1 MHVEHEAPDR
11 HRRIAAIVND
21 VVPVLVAQL
30 GDVHPERDQHVERV
44 ARRHRALGQRLAQ
57 VDRLFLRVALA
68 QQFRLEQVEIAQ
80 LLVRAERGVVGDVV
94 GGPDEIVI
102 AEDQRPVT
110 RMNDPRRDREILVA
124 VGLSGS
130 QVARAGHQELASFIG
145 IGGMR
150 RCSGRTRGNRV
161 PHIGEYAA
169 KTNAIW
175 AH

>member
-1 MHVEHEAPDR
+1 M
-11 HRRIAAIVND
+11 ND

-44 ARRHRALGQRLAQ
+44 ARRHRALGQSAAQ
-57 VDRLFLRVALA
+57 ADRLRLGVALA

-80 LLVRAERGVVGDVV
+80 LLVRAERRVIGDVV
-94 GGPDEIVI
+94 GRPDEII
-102 AEDQRPVT
+102 EAQDQRPVT
-110 RMNDPRRDREILVA
+110 RMNDPRRDRKILVA

-130 QVARAGHQELASFIG
+130 QVARAGHQELATS
-145 IGGMR
+145 MELAASADAR
-150 RCSGRTRGNRV
+150 RTRGDRV

-175 AH
+175 AD